1 MTSTRSVL
9 SFAVAVTVLLGAGG
23 AAWASDADELLTRLN
38 AVRESLAVLSVDPMA
53 DAARLE
59 IERTDIDIDEA
70 RDRITNR
77 QIELAEVSVIRLEN
91 RVKFVEALIFQ
102 ATVDALAEERESATI
117 EMTREADQA
126 QVEYEATQARQA
138 ALRDEVQ
145 GILDQLQVTE

>member
-1 MTSTRSVL
+1 MTSTRSLL

>member
-1 MTSTRSVL
+1 MTSTRALL
-9 SFAVAVTVLLGAGG
+9 SFAVALTVLLGAGG